1 MGISM
6 QQPWH
11 RWYDPGVPFTL
22 AYPEW
27 TLPDLLRRSVTR
39 FPQHR
44 ALLFYGARLSF
55 RELDALTSR
64 FAVAL
69 RSLGVRPGD
78 RVALMLPNIPQ
89 AIIGYYGALKAGAI
103 VVQINPLFVSREIEA
118 QLADSG
124 SETILVLD
132 RLYRRVAA
140 VKDRTP
146 LKHILVTSIRDFLPL
161 GKRLLYDVKARLDG
175 HRVHVEKQ
183 HQVFDFLTLVKA
195 APDDDPVPLPVPRP
209 DDLALL
215 QYTGGTTGVSKGVM
229 LSHRNVVTNAFQG
242 RYWVP
247 DFREGHE
254 VFLGVVPFF
263 HVYGLST
270 CQHIAMMT
278 GSTVILLPR
287 FQTVE
292 VLRAIHTHRVT
303 ILSGIPAMFMA
314 INEFPTLDRYD
325 LRSLRVCLS
334 GAGPLSAGVRNRFE
348 RATGVKIA
356 EGYGLTEASPVTHC
370 NPIYGD
376 RPRESIGL
384 PFPDT
389 EARIVDEETGEGDLP
404 VGETGELL
412 VRGPQV
418 MRGYWHNDADT
429 EAVLRND
436 WLYTGDLVRQDE
448 MGFFH
453 LMDRKKDMIKS
464 RGENV
469 YPREVEEIL
478 LKHPAIKDAV
488 VVGVPDPHLGEAVKA
503 HIVLRD
509 GCRLSKGEVL
519 QHCRQWLARFKVPTA
534 VEFRRE
540 LPRQAVGKA
549 LRRLLRDEET
559 RNARAE
565 SEACTV
571 G

>member
-1 MGISM
+1 
-6 QQPWH
+6 
-11 RWYDPGVPFTL
+11 V
-22 AYPEW
+22 
-27 TLPDLLRRSVTR
+27 
-39 FPQHR
+39 
-44 ALLFYGARLSF
+44 
-55 RELDALTSR
+55 
-64 FAVAL
+64 
-69 RSLGVRPGD
+69 
-78 RVALMLPNIPQ
+78 
-89 AIIGYYGALKAGAI
+89 
-103 VVQINPLFVSREIEA
+103 EA
-118 QLADSG
+118 
-124 SETILVLD
+124 
-132 RLYRRVAA
+132 
-140 VKDRTP
+140 KDRTP

-175 HRVHVEKQ
+175 HRFHIEEQ
-183 HQVFDFLTLVKA
+183 PQVYDFLTLVKA
-195 APDDDPVPLPVPRP
+195 APDDDPAPLPVLRP

-215 QYTGGTTGVSKGVM
+215 QYTGGATGVSKGVM
-229 LSHRNVVTNAFQG
+229 LSHRNVVANALQG

-278 GSTVILLPR
+278 GSTLILLPR

-292 VLRAIHTHRVT
+292 VLGTIHTYRVT

-314 INEFPTLDRYD
+314 INEFPKLHRYD

-334 GAGPLSAGVRNRFE
+334 GAGPLYADVRNRFE
-348 RATGVKIA
+348 QATGVKIA

-370 NPIYGD
+370 NPIYGE
-376 RPRESIGL
+376 RPHESIGL

-389 EARIVDEETGEGDLP
+389 DARIVDEETGERDLP

-418 MRGYWHNDADT
+418 MRGYWHNRADT
-429 EAVLRND
+429 DAVLRHG
-436 WLYTGDLVRQDE
+436 WLYTGDLVRQDGD
-448 MGFFH
+448 GFFH

-488 VVGVPDPHLGEAVKA
+488 VVGVPDPQLGEAIKA
-503 HIVLRD
+503 YIVLRE
-509 GCRLSKGEVL
+509 GCRLSKGELL
-519 QHCRQWLARFKVPTA
+519 QHCRPWLARFKVPTA
-534 VEFRRE
+534 VEFRQE
-540 LPRQAVGKA
+540 LPRSVVGKA
-549 LRRLLRDEET
+549 LRRLLREE
-559 RNARAE
+559 ARQKVKAE
-565 SEACTV
+565 EEACPV

>member
-1 MGISM
+1 M

-11 RWYDPGVPFTL
+11 HRYDPGVPLAL
-22 AYPEW
+22 AYPDW
-27 TLPDLLRRSVTR
+27 TVPDLLCRSVTR
-39 FPQHR
+39 FPGHT

-55 RELDALTSR
+55 RELDAMTSR
-64 FAVAL
+64 FAFAL

-89 AIIGYYGALKAGAI
+89 AVIGYYGTLRAGAI
-103 VVQINPLFVSREIEA
+103 VVPINPLYVSREIEA

-124 SETILVLD
+124 SETILVVD
-132 RLYRRVAA
+132 RLYQRVAA

-146 LKHILVTSIRDFLPL
+146 LKRILVTGIRDFLPL
-161 GKRLLYDVKARLDG
+161 GKRLWYDVKARLDG
-175 HRVHVEKQ
+175 HRFHVGKQ

-195 APDDDPVPLPVPRP
+195 SPDEGPAPLPVLRP

-229 LSHRNVVTNAFQG
+229 LSHRNVVTNAFQS

-287 FQTVE
+287 FQTGE
-292 VLRAIHTHRVT
+292 VLRTIHAHRVT

-314 INEFPTLDRYD
+314 INEFPGLDRYD

-334 GAGPLSAGVRNRFE
+334 GAGPLRTDVRNRFE

-370 NPIYGD
+370 NPVYGD
-376 RPRESIGL
+376 RPHESIGL

-389 EARIVDEETGEGDLP
+389 DVRIVDEETGERDLP

-418 MRGYWHNDADT
+418 MRGYWNNRADT
-429 EAVLRND
+429 EAVLRD
-436 WLYTGDLVRQDE
+436 GWLHTGDLVRRDE
-448 MGFFH
+448 TGFFY
-453 LMDRKKDMIKS
+453 LTDRKKDMIKS

-478 LKHPAIKDAV
+478 LKHPAIRDAV
-488 VVGVPDPHLGEAVKA
+488 VVGVPDAHLGEAVKA
-503 HIVLRD
+503 YLVLRE
-509 GCRLSKGEVL
+509 GCRLSRGEVL
-519 QHCRQWLARFKVPTA
+519 QHCRPWLARFKVPTA
-534 VEFRRE
+534 IEFRQE
-540 LPRQAVGKA
+540 LPRSPGGKA
-549 LRRLLRDEET
+549 LRRLLRDEEM
-559 RNARAE
+559 RKAGAQ

>member
-1 MGISM
+1 MHH
-6 QQPWH
+6 PWH
-11 RWYDPGVPFTL
+11 HRYDPGVPFTC
-22 AYPEW
+22 AYPDW
-27 TLPDLLRRSVTR
+27 TLLDLLHRSVIR
-39 FPQHR
+39 FPQQA
-44 ALLFYGARLSF
+44 ALVFYGARLSF
-55 RELDALTSR
+55 RELDALTAR
-64 FAVAL
+64 FASVL
-69 RSLGVRPGD
+69 RSLGVRSGD

-89 AIIGYYGALKAGAI
+89 AVIGYYGALKAGAI
-103 VVQINPLFVSREIEA
+103 VVQINPLYVSREIEA

-132 RLYRRVAA
+132 RLYQRVAE

-146 LKHILVTSIRDFLPL
+146 LKRILVTSIRDFLPL

-175 HRVHVEKQ
+175 HRVRVEQQ
-183 HQVFDFLTLVKA
+183 HHVFDFLTLVNA
-195 APDDDPVPLPVPRP
+195 APDDDPAPLPVLRP

-254 VFLGVVPFF
+254 VFLGIVPFF

-278 GSTVILLPR
+278 GSTLILLPR
-287 FQTVE
+287 FQTTE
-292 VLRAIHTHRVT
+292 VLRTIQRYRVT

-314 INEFPTLDRYD
+314 INEFPGLDRYD

-334 GAGPLSAGVRNRFE
+334 GAGPLYADVRNRFE
-348 RATGVKIA
+348 RATGVKIS

-370 NPIYGD
+370 NPIYGE
-376 RPRESIGL
+376 RPHESIGL

-389 EARIVDEETGEGDLP
+389 DVRIVDEATGERDLP

-418 MRGYWHNDADT
+418 MRGYWNNRADT
-429 EAVLRND
+429 DAVLRNG

-448 MGFFH
+448 TGFFF

-478 LKHPAIKDAV
+478 LKHPAIKEAV
-488 VVGVPDPHLGEAVKA
+488 VVGVPNPQLGEAIKA
-503 HIVLRD
+503 YIVLRE
-509 GCRLSKGEVL
+509 GCRLSKGELL

-534 VEFRRE
+534 VEFRQE
-540 LPRQAVGKA
+540 LPRSAVGKA
-549 LRRLLRDEET
+549 LRRLLREEE
-559 RNARAE
+559 ARKAKAE
-565 SEACTV
+565 TEACAV